1 MSCDFND
8 GNLCEYKQGSGE
20 KFRWVVRADL
30 DSAYN
35 ATVLGGSESPH
46 QLFLDFTLLARK
58 DIDYQIFKLDLAD
71 LFFLLM
77 VSYLCVYDLRY

>member
-30 DSAYN
+30 AVIQNDSAYN

-71 LFFLLM
+71 FIFF
-77 VSYLCVYDLRY
+77 